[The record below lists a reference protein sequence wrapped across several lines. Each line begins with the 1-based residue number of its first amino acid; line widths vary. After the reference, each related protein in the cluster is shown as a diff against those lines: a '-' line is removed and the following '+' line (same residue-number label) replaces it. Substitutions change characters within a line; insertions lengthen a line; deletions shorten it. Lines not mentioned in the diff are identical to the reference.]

1 MPLLAY
7 SVRRVLVAIPM
18 LFAVVVLTFVLV
30 HIAPGDPAYYL
41 AGDGG
46 TPAYYALI
54 REKFGLDRPI
64 PEQLARYLWTIV
76 RGDFGRSLQQGQPV
90 LALILNRAP
99 ATLLLVGSAFIVSSI
114 VGVAVGAWV
123 APRANGLADRALLGA
138 TALASALPV
147 FWTSLLLALVFSLWL
162 GWFPVQGMTS
172 ARGAPAGWARTADVL
187 HHLAL
192 PMTALAVQPLAALS
206 RLMRVK
212 MLETLAEPFIVT
224 AYAKGLPPARVLMQ
238 AARNAA
244 LPVVT
249 VIGAHAATLV
259 TGAVLTETV
268 FAWPG
273 LGRLAL
279 DATLTR
285 DYPVVMGVVVIA
297 SVGTVTMNLLTDLV
311 YAGIDPRIT
320 YA

>member
-7 SVRRVLVAIPM
+7 GARRLLIAVPMVCGVA
-18 LFAVVVLTFVLV
+18 VLTFVLV

-41 AGDGG
+41 AGGGG

-54 REKFGLDRPI
+54 RHKFGLDRPI
-64 PEQLARYLWTIV
+64 AEQLARYLWTVI

-99 ATLLLVGSAFIVSSI
+99 ATLLLVGSAFVVSSLI
-114 VGVAVGAWV
+114 GVAMGAWA
-123 APRANGLADRALLGA
+123 APRANGVADRALLA
-138 TALASALPV
+138 TTALAAALPV
-147 FWTSLLLALVFSLWL
+147 FWTGLLLVLLFSLWL

-172 ARGAPAGWARTADVL
+172 ARGSPAGWARAADVL
-187 HHLAL
+187 RHLVL
-192 PMTALAVQPLAALS
+192 PMTALAVQPLAAVS

-212 MLETLAEPFIVT
+212 MLETLAEPFILT
-224 AYAKGLPPARVLMQ
+224 AHAKGLHPARVLMQ
-238 AARNAA
+238 AARNAM

-249 VIGAHAATLV
+249 VIGAHAGALV

-285 DYPVVMGVVVIA
+285 DYPVIMGVVVIA
-297 SVGTVTMNLLTDLV
+297 SVGTVAVNLLTDLV

>member
-7 SVRRVLVAIPM
+7 SSRRMLVAVPM
-18 LFAVVVLTFVLV
+18 LFAVVALTFVLV
-30 HIAPGDPAYYL
+30 HLAPADPAYYL

-54 REKFGLDRPI
+54 RQKFGLDRSI
-64 PEQLARYLWTIV
+64 AEQLVVYLWTVV

-99 ATLLLVGSAFIVSSI
+99 ATLLLVGSAFIVSSLI
-114 VGVAVGAWV
+114 GVALGAWA
-123 APRANGLADRALLGA
+123 APRANGFADRALLGT

-147 FWTSLLLALVFSLWL
+147 FWTGLLLVLLFSLRL
-162 GWFPVQGMTS
+162 GWFPAQGMMS
-172 ARGAPAGWARTADVL
+172 ARGAPPGWPRAADVL

-192 PMTALAVQPLAALS
+192 PMTALAVQPLAAFS
-206 RLMRVK
+206 RLMRIK
-212 MLETLAEPFIVT
+212 MLETLAEPFVLT

-249 VIGAHAATLV
+249 LIGAHAGALM

-297 SVGTVTMNLLTDLV
+297 SAGTVTINLLTDLV